1 VSDLLPHQERGA
13 TLALDHLDQYGGHL
27 MAWGMGAMK
36 TATALEVVRRLGAER
51 ILVIGPKGAL
61 DPGID
66 FRGRPL
72 NVWQRDA
79 HFVYGGDAPSVL
91 NLGAGSTAKKVEA
104 MRTYRE
110 GIVTINWQSFWR
122 EPLLTELRKVKW
134 DVVVGDEVHRAKSAR
149 GAASKAVARIPAPA
163 RLGLSG
169 TPLQH
174 DPLDAWAIFRFLA
187 PQIFPRTLTQ
197 MRARYTRP
205 ALRSEWRD
213 PDILI
218 TTGRGREILRW
229 KLDHMD
235 ELAQKIGLITHVVRT
250 EDVVDLP
257 EFSDVEIAV
266 DLEPAAMKVYRA
278 IKEDMVAQVS
288 QGVITAANAAVATL
302 RLQQVTGGAVY
313 EEDDMGMR
321 TGRVIHV
328 SDAKRQALADWLE
341 DAVEPVVV
349 FARFHTDLDA
359 VHAAAKAN
367 GRTSYEL
374 SGRRTE
380 LAEWNASEAGVL
392 AVQVQSGGEGI
403 DLTKAR
409 LCVYFSLDYNWALW
423 MQSRARV
430 LRPGQTRNVQYVSFV
445 CRGTVDEHVFK
456 ALTARGEVIGAIL
469 EHLRD
474 P

>member
-1 VSDLLPHQERGA
+1 MANSVCKHCGR
-13 TLALDHLDQYGGHL
+13 TLR
-27 MAWGMGAMK
+27 MI
-36 TATALEVVRRLGAER
+36 T
-51 ILVIGPKGAL
+51 
-61 DPGID
+61 
-66 FRGRPL
+66 
-72 NVWQRDA
+72 
-79 HFVYGGDAPSVL
+79 
-91 NLGAGSTAKKVEA
+91 
-104 MRTYRE
+104 
-110 GIVTINWQSFWR
+110 
-122 EPLLTELRKVKW
+122 LTE
-134 DVVVGDEVHRAKSAR
+134 
-149 GAASKAVARIPAPA
+149 
-163 RLGLSG
+163 
-169 TPLQH
+169 
-174 DPLDAWAIFRFLA
+174 
-187 PQIFPRTLTQ
+187 

-205 ALRSEWRD
+205 ALRPEWRD

-409 LCVYFSLDYNWALW
+409 LCVYFSLDYNLALYD
-423 MQSRARV
+423 QSRARTR
-430 LRPGQTRNVQYVSFV
+430 RPGQSRAVQYVHLIA
-445 CRGTVDEHVFK
+445 RGTVDEAVYA
-456 ALTARGEVIGAIL
+456 ALNARRSVIDAVL
-469 EHLRD
+469 DQLR
-474 P
+474 